1 VASTAQ
7 LLREQVAHE
16 SDPLE
21 RLHRFIIEYYRM
33 CGHPISRAAQPRTG
47 APPVV
52 TDFAQQLLTD
62 RPKEAARAFAPL
74 VAMFGE
80 LLADATAAGLVRPE
94 LPARRITG
102 VVLQAVMFNVFS
114 STISGTPAHADD
126 AAAEELWSFVLNGVG
141 TTPT

>member
-1 VASTAQ
+1 MAQ
-7 LLREQVAHE
+7 E

-21 RLHRFIIEYYRM
+21 RLHRFVVEYYRM
-33 CGHPISRAAQPRTG
+33 CGRPISRAARPRKG

-80 LLADATAAGLVRPE
+80 LLADATAAGLVRPG
-94 LPARRITG
+94 LAARRITG
-102 VVLQAVMFNVFS
+102 VVLEAVMFNAFS
-114 STISGTPAHADD
+114 STIGGTSARADDD
-126 AAAEELWSFVLNGVG
+126 AAAEELWSFVVHGIGVA
-141 TTPT
+141 PT